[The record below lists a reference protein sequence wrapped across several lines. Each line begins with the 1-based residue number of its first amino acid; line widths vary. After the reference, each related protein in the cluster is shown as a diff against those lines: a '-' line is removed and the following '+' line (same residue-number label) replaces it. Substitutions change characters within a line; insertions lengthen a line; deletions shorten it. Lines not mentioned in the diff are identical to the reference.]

1 MKQGSPRWRTFT
13 AAALLTMVLG
23 GCAGREPLA
32 VTEVLNLGSC
42 QVMRPGVNRVDWR
55 RLAEIRGSR
64 LLGMESAP
72 EAPSSELALVA
83 ISRGTQPTPGYAFAL
98 NRAWI
103 DRPSQNG
110 TAVGVLEL
118 DWITPAPDA
127 VLAQVVTHPCIV
139 VGVDAGAVAG
149 LRAVLSDG
157 TEIGALDL

>member
-1 MKQGSPRWRTFT
+1 MKERKQGRRALA
-13 AAALLTMVLG
+13 AAALLTMLLG

-32 VTEVLNLGSC
+32 VTEVINLGSC

-72 EAPSSELALVA
+72 EPPSSELALVA

-103 DRPSQNG
+103 DRPAQNG
-110 TAVGVLEL
+110 RAVGVLEL

-127 VLAQVVTHPCIV
+127 MLAQVVTHPCIV
-139 VGVDAGAVAG
+139 VGVDADAVDA
-149 LRAVLSDG
+149 LRAVLRDG
-157 TEIGALDL
+157 TELGALDL